1 MRKTFAG
8 AALVALSFALAACSS
23 GGGPSAAAPGL
34 ADGLSSKCAMT
45 VTPASTGP
53 AVVAPDVTIT
63 ASMTTTI
70 GHITVAYFDSSG
82 TEITSALIGVG
93 QTLATGQSWTAPA
106 GDSGTIL
113 QSNATKCQV
122 VSWSPQ

>member
-1 MRKTFAG
+1 MQ
-8 AALVALSFALAACSS
+8 
-23 GGGPSAAAPGL
+23 
-34 ADGLSSKCAMT
+34 
-45 VTPASTGP
+45 VTPASSGP

-63 ASMTTTI
+63 ASVTTVV
-70 GHITVAYFDSSG
+70 GHITVAYFDNSG
-82 TEITSALIGVG
+82 KEITSAPIGVD

-122 VSWSPQ
+122 VSWTAQ